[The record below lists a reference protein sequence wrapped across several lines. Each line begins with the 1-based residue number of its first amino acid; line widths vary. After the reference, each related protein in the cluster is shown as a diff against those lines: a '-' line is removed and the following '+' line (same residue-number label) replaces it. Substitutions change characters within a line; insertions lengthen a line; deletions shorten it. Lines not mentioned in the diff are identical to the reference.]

1 MKPLPFS
8 WKFEEVPHGLIDI
21 NRNCNI
27 SCVGCY
33 NTHRNSRKSLR
44 QLEIELDQMV
54 QQRAIHTVSIVG
66 GEPTLHPEL
75 FKIIELIKR
84 RKLYVALVT
93 NGLIIDENYAKELKR
108 TGVNLIF
115 LHIDARQTRSD
126 ISHNCSYKE
135 IQNLQ
140 REKAEIVFSQGIEVG
155 LQVIVY
161 RSRLS
166 EVESSIDFLIE
177 SPIIHYLFITNFTDL
192 SKFGNVTG
200 DLRSGFR
207 AVRVEPANPL
217 LSDEEVT
224 IEEMQ
229 RLLRQRKMCP
239 FIYLG
244 SNLNPRRAR
253 WLIYKLAVLKK
264 NNHKIIHH
272 TLTSSLLERILIRLL
287 RLIRGKHFYYHQSN
301 ALQFKMQILL
311 NALTGGRLFRN
322 LIIFLKSL
330 NPKYT
335 LYEKH
340 ILIQQGPTMTS
351 DGVIEHCRNC
361 PDATIKNGVLIPVCI
376 VDKVNSPFYT

>member
-8 WKFEEVPHGLIDI
+8 WKFEEVPHGIIDI
-21 NRNCNI
+21 NRNCNL

-33 NTHRNSRKSLR
+33 NIHSNSHKSLR
-44 QLEIELDQMV
+44 QLEIELDQMI

-66 GEPTLHPEL
+66 GEPTLHPDL
-75 FKIIELIKR
+75 FKIIKLIKR
-84 RKLYVALVT
+84 RKLYVALIT

-108 TGVNLIF
+108 AGLNLIF
-115 LHIDARQTRSD
+115 LHIDARQKRSD
-126 ISHNCSYKE
+126 ISPNRSYKE
-135 IQNLQ
+135 IQNL
-140 REKAEIVFSQGIEVG
+140 RLAKAEIVFSQGIEVG
-155 LQVIVY
+155 LQITVY
-161 RSRLS
+161 RSQLS
-166 EVESSIDFLIE
+166 EVESSIDFIIGT
-177 SPIIHYLFITNFTDL
+177 SIIHYLFITNFTDV

-200 DLRSGFR
+200 TLRSGFKT
-207 AVRVEPANPL
+207 VRIEESSPSLV
-217 LSDEEVT
+217 DEEVT

-229 RLLRQRKMCP
+229 RLLGQRNMHP

-253 WLIYKLAVLKK
+253 WLIYKMAVLKE

-287 RLIRGKHFYYHQSN
+287 RLIRGKHFYYHKSN

-311 NALTGGRLFRN
+311 NAITGGRLFRN

-340 ILIQQGPTMTS
+340 ILIQQGPSVTS

-361 PDATIKNGVLIPVCI
+361 PDATIKNGELIPVCI